1 MEVHYGSC
9 IFIKKR
15 TLDVLANDIKGQCIF
30 YLQQAILRGK
40 KTDGT
45 YRIWF
50 INNTDFI
57 FGPKLVYSFR
67 DGERYT
73 RKRQKAKI

>member
-9 IFIKKR
+9 IFIKR

-40 KTDGT
+40 KKTDGT

-67 DGERYT
+67 MGRDTQE
-73 RKRQKAKI
+73 RQKAKI

>member
-1 MEVHYGSC
+1 MGVHYGSC
-9 IFIKKR
+9 IFIKG
-15 TLDVLANDIKGQCIF
+15 TLDVLANDIKASVFLSSTGNF
-30 YLQQAILRGK
+30 RGK

-67 DGERYT
+67 MGRDTQE
-73 RKRQKAKI
+73 RQKAKI